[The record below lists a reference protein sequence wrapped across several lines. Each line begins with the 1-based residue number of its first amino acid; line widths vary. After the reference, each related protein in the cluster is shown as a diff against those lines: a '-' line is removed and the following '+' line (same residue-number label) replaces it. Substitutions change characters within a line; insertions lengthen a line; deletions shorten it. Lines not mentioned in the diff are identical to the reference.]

1 MSRPAVGTASQRG
14 AQDIVAAL
22 IDAGVR
28 RAVLCPGS
36 RSAPLAYAL
45 HQAQCAGRMS
55 LRVVLDERSA
65 AFIALGMGRAH
76 LLEGRR
82 RPAVVVTTSGT
93 AVANLHPAV
102 AEADAAGVPLL
113 VLSADRPHELVGTG
127 ANQTTE
133 QTRILGDAP
142 RVVVDLPAD
151 LSADLGQAAAA
162 AALAGQVRRAVL
174 AASGALSNDPGP
186 AQINVRFRPP
196 LAPSS
201 VGGTGRLQGADDA
214 DARGWGPAPGSGG
227 HGVQCPSASGGG
239 GPARLDPAPPLRSR
253 VEGPAQAGCGHR
265 AHRAG
270 EGGVLAADSMPP
282 QTGGH
287 RAGEGGDCE
296 HEPPVRE
303 RITVAG
309 GPGQGPSRGLVIAG
323 DAPDPALG
331 ALAVELSEHMGWP
344 LLAEPT
350 SQARGA
356 ASALPRYAELLDA
369 PAGSTLAA
377 RATHAVVLGHP
388 SLSRAIGALLAR
400 TDLDITVLAE
410 RARITDVAGTATRLQ
425 PLAPG
430 RDQAAR
436 RRQARHVAQALGVG
450 PAGADWARAWRSAVA
465 ALPVAVEPRRLS
477 ADTAAL
483 AVWESCTGEGAP
495 SLMVGSSMTIRRLDR
510 LAPTGQSA
518 PCAVANR
525 GLAGIDGTVATA
537 AGLALARGRPV
548 RAVMGDLSFLHDAM
562 SLACGRLEE
571 VPDLQVIV
579 LDDAGGAIFTG
590 LEYAKVPGEDRF
602 ARLFTTPQRVA
613 VGPLAAALG
622 AVAHTPATLDE
633 LEQVL
638 AEPVRGLSVVH
649 LSL

>member
-1 MSRPAVGTASQRG
+1 MSGPAVGTASQRV

-22 IDAGVR
+22 IDAGVH

-82 RPAVVVTTSGT
+82 CPAVVVTTSGT

-102 AEADAAGVPLL
+102 AEAGAAGVPLL

-162 AALAGQVRRAVL
+162 ALAGQVRRAVL

-201 VGGTGRLQGADDA
+201 VGGANRLQGADDA
-214 DARGWGPAPGSGG
+214 DARGRGPARGSSSHGARCPG
-227 HGVQCPSASGGG
+227 ASGGG

-253 VEGPAQAGCGHR
+253 PEGPARAGCGHP
-265 AHRAG
+265 AHHAG

-282 QTGGH
+282 QMGGH
-287 RAGEGGDCE
+287 RAGEGADRE

-303 RITVAG
+303 HITVVG
-309 GPGQGPSRGLVIAG
+309 GPGQAPGRGLVIAG

-331 ALAVELSEHMGWP
+331 ALAAELSEHMGWP

-377 RATHAVVLGHP
+377 RATHVVVLGHP

-436 RRQARHVAQALGVG
+436 RRQARHVARALGVG

-465 ALPVAVEPRRLS
+465 ALPVAVEPKRLS

-483 AVWESCTGEGAP
+483 AVWGSCTGEGAP

-510 LAPTGQSA
+510 LAPTGRSA

-602 ARLFTTPQRVA
+602 ARLFTTPQRAA

-622 AVAHTPATLDE
+622 AVAYTPATLEE